1 MKRIVLLS
9 LVLSIIYPAFSQEWK
24 TVVIDSVVSVKV
36 PYLKAVQ
43 KDKTYDLATE
53 TGFGK
58 VFVFKT
64 ADDAKITPDIER
76 DKHLMKYYK
85 QYIGIISKSSK
96 GKILDVKDG
105 LIGQLKI
112 KDFTLETDTGTG
124 VLYRSFRI
132 LHANNYTYTFEFLYE
147 GVQKEY
153 ALPERDQFFKSI
165 SVNEALEKKDQ
176 YTSEALN
183 TANGN
188 GNNKIWMIAGG
199 VVLLLL
205 VLYFIFRSRKVS
217 RT

>member
-9 LVLSIIYPAFSQEWK
+9 LALLIIYPAFSQDWK
-24 TVVIDSVVSVKV
+24 TVVIDSTISVKV
-36 PYLKAVQ
+36 PYLKTVK
-43 KDKTYDLATE
+43 KDKDYDLATE
-53 TGFGK
+53 TSFGK
-58 VFVFKT
+58 IFIFKT
-64 ADDAKITPDIER
+64 ADDSKITPDIER

-85 QYIGIISKSSK
+85 QYISIISKSSK
-96 GKILDVKDG
+96 GKILDIKDG
-105 LIGQLKI
+105 LIGQLKV

-153 ALPERDQFFKSI
+153 ALPEREQFFKSI
-165 SVNEALEKKDQ
+165 SVNEELDMKDQ
-176 YTSEALN
+176 YTSAALN

-188 GNNKIWMIAGG
+188 GNNKIWMIAGS
-199 VVLLLL
+199 VALVLL